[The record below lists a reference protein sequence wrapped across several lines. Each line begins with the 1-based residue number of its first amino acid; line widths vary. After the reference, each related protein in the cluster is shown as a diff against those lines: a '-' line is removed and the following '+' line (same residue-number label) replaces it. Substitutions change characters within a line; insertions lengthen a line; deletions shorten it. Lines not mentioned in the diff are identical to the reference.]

1 MATFQIMGKSKLRA
15 EAPIF
20 QPVSGLM
27 YFPVTSNTLPPPP
40 SFTSYISTH
49 EGVPISTP
57 PASKPANRSSSSS
70 NGVNQ
75 DNKSSTP
82 QSFGQQKSAT
92 QVLESQ
98 TKMLNFLS
106 G

>member
-49 EGVPISTP
+49 ESVPAATP
-57 PASKPANRSSSSS
+57 PIAKPANRSSSH
-70 NGVNQ
+70 GVNQ

-98 TKMLNFLS
+98 TKMLKFLS